1 MRLHRSLLTAIS
13 VLAVGGT
20 ALIGAPAAS
29 AHSSGSHHSGHGS
42 TGTRSLAAVLAS
54 DGNTFDHNPYD
65 YDIVTEAVLAVLADD
80 PTSPVAVLADG
91 KVALTAFIPTDQAF
105 RYLVHDLTGTWVK
118 REKDVF
124 AAVAGLGLPTVETVL
139 LYHVVP
145 GATITKKAALKSDGA
160 KLATAQG
167 GSVKVDVRRTWH
179 HRSVTLID
187 KVGQGPAILI
197 GISVGLI
204 CGLINSALIITSG
217 ALTQAESLF
226 ITFGMSLVYG
236 AVALMYVQGVTQFL
250 TYSTTDISIFNAI
263 NSGGIGFLSVSAV
276 LFLACLAVLYVIERR
291 TYLGRA
297 VVLTG
302 GNKVAARLAGI
313 PITRTIVF
321 IYAVSGVMSAIGA
334 VVLVSRVTLADPT
347 MGTPYTT
354 QAILAVVVGGTA
366 LMGGRGSV
374 LWTVVGTLLLILLN
388 NCLNLLGVST
398 YIQFVL
404 RGVILILAIWL
415 DRVKQDLVSK

>member
-1 MRLHRSLLTAIS
+1 MSAAAEPIDRRVNSARAINLLKNNPIYLAIAVLVIVTSVVEPKFLTAANFDNILRQFGTLIFAALGMTFVIMAGFLDLSIGGIIS
-13 VLAVGGT
+13 L
-20 ALIGAPAAS
+20 
-29 AHSSGSHHSGHGS
+29 
-42 TGTRSLAAVLAS
+42 
-54 DGNTFDHNPYD
+54 
-65 YDIVTEAVLAVLADD
+65 
-80 PTSPVAVLADG
+80 VAV
-91 KVALTAFIPTDQAF
+91 VT
-105 RYLVHDLTGTWVK
+105 
-118 REKDVF
+118 
-124 AAVAGLGLPTVETVL
+124 
-139 LYHVVP
+139 
-145 GATITKKAALKSDGA
+145 
-160 KLATAQG
+160 
-167 GSVKVDVRRTWH
+167 
-179 HRSVTLID
+179 VTLID

-197 GISVGLI
+197 GISVGLL
-204 CGLINSALIITSG
+204 CGLINSALIVTSG

-276 LFLACLAVLYVIERR
+276 MFLVCLAILYVIERR
-291 TYLGRA
+291 TYMGRA

-313 PITRTIVF
+313 PISRTIVF

-347 MGTPYTT
+347 MGTPYMT

-366 LMGGRGSV
+366 LIGGRGSV

-388 NCLNLLGVST
+388 NCLNLLGVSS

-404 RGVILILAIWL
+404 RGVILIAAIWL
-415 DRVKQDLVSK
+415 DRVKQDSVRS